1 MNYENLR
8 GPQLLE
14 SYLSEHR
21 LPITR
26 PSLVSPVL
34 DGRPVCHSLSTFPHG
49 VALDASGMVAA

>member
-14 SYLSEHR
+14 SYPSEHR
-21 LPITR
+21 VRITR
-26 PSLVSPVL
+26 PSLVFPVF
-34 DGRPVCHSLSTFPHG
+34 DGRPVCHSLSTFLHG